1 MKKTESKTSAN
12 IITETFVRIFLIFT
26 LLVTII
32 VSGIVAF
39 TSLQIRESE
48 GTSLISSVQE
58 AAENGNV
65 NCDEFKLDSEK
76 DEKSTFVRL
85 TMASGDIDESHGTSH
100 FLKSRL
106 SWGNFSLS
114 KDVIFWYSSETAKNG
129 NKVELWLNINI
140 VVKSM
145 IRAIL
150 VIVAVMIIL
159 FFIALIL
166 IRKAANTISQP
177 LTDMMLATDEKEVK
191 QLPVSKNPIEVR
203 QLSQS
208 FNRLL
213 NRLNQKIENEQQF
226 VSDAS
231 HELRTPVAAI
241 RGHVTLLKRRWHEHP
256 EIIDDSLSY
265 IDEES
270 LRMKGLIENLL
281 TISRGNHLEVN
292 KEKFNLTEFTDKVVS
307 EIQPALSQ
315 KITFNG
321 KSGIFVR
328 ADKMSLYKIIIVFIE
343 NAGKYSPQDSEIKVK
358 ISSENH
364 QVELQVADEGVGIP
378 EEEKINIFERFYRID
393 KSRSSE
399 IPGTGLGLAIA
410 KQYAQL
416 NHAEVFV
423 TNNTPKGSIFH
434 LLMESIEN

>member
-1 MKKTESKTSAN
+1 
-12 IITETFVRIFLIFT
+12 
-26 LLVTII
+26 
-32 VSGIVAF
+32 
-39 TSLQIRESE
+39 
-48 GTSLISSVQE
+48 
-58 AAENGNV
+58 
-65 NCDEFKLDSEK
+65 
-76 DEKSTFVRL
+76 
-85 TMASGDIDESHGTSH
+85 
-100 FLKSRL
+100 
-106 SWGNFSLS
+106 
-114 KDVIFWYSSETAKNG
+114 
-129 NKVELWLNINI
+129 
-140 VVKSM
+140 M

-213 NRLNQKIENEQQF
+213 NRLNQKIENEQEF

-321 KSGIFVR
+321 KSEIFVR

>member
-65 NCDEFKLDSEK
+65 NWDEFKLDSEK

-85 TMASGDIDESHGTSH
+85 TRASGDIDESHGTSH

-114 KDVIFWYSSETAKNG
+114 KDDIFWYSSETAKNG

-321 KSGIFVR
+321 KSEIFVR

>member
-12 IITETFVRIFLIFT
+12 IITATFVRIFLIFT

-65 NCDEFKLDSEK
+65 NWDEFKLDSEK

-85 TMASGDIDESHGTSH
+85 TRASGDIDESHGTSH
-100 FLKSRL
+100 FLKSRI

-114 KDVIFWYSSETAKNG
+114 KDVIFWYSSETDKNG

-321 KSGIFVR
+321 KSEIFVR

>member
-65 NCDEFKLDSEK
+65 NWDEFKLDSEK

-85 TMASGDIDESHGTSH
+85 TRASGDIDESHGTSH

-166 IRKAANTISQP
+166 IRK
-177 LTDMMLATDEKEVK
+177 LATDEKEVK

-321 KSGIFVR
+321 KSEIFVR